1 MKRRPL
7 FALCL
12 LLAAS
17 LACNALNNFA
27 NIPGPEETA
36 TDAVGGVTASVT
48 PLVTKTAAGTST
60 VGSSTATQHASR
72 TTQSVTATRSATAA
86 GTPAAGTPA
95 PTAAEQSLLPYT
107 LDSAALAQ
115 AAMLPAFAGDVAT
128 LPDASRYVIDVAITF
143 DGARSA
149 TLTGRELIRYT
160 NRQTTTLPDLM
171 LMLWPND
178 SDEYLGQTTL
188 GDVTINGAPV
198 QPQSESKGLAAR
210 LPLSA
215 PLAPGQH
222 VDLAVAFTT
231 RADDGVQQGARFGLT
246 HGVLI
251 APTFYP
257 IIPRIVDGQWQSQ
270 WPDSA
275 NGDLSNSDTAFYA
288 YRVTAPAGVSVAAS
302 GVVVDQG
309 QSGDTQ
315 SQTVLSGPMR
325 DIALAVGDLKL
336 AQRSTTDGIS
346 VNAWTLPEHAAD
358 GPTLAQQGVDQ
369 VQNLETRVGPYP
381 FPQLDIVDAP
391 GAYGGVE
398 YPGLV
403 YIGVVGEQNGFEEA
417 TVHEVGHQW
426 FYSLIGDDQL
436 LQPWLDEA
444 AASYTEVLYAEKV
457 HGAQAARQYLA
468 YFQSEAKSASDPNL
482 PIGLP
487 VDQYNGLNDYAAIVY
502 GKGALFFDALRTQLG
517 DDTFFKFLHAY
528 YQTYRYGFA
537 DSAAFEHTAEASCG
551 CDLKPLFQK
560 WVFGAR

>member
-17 LACNALNNFA
+17 LACNALNKFA

-48 PLVTKTAAGTST
+48 PPAVKTPAG
-60 VGSSTATQHASR
+60 
-72 TTQSVTATRSATAA
+72 SATAA
-86 GTPAAGTPA
+86 GKPTAALTKPVGASATPAADVTAGSAATGTPA
-95 PTAAEQSLLPYT
+95 ATAAEQSLPYT
-107 LDSAALAQ
+107 LDSAAQAQ
-115 AAMLPAFAGDVAT
+115 AAMLPAFAGDVAN

-160 NRQTTTLPDLM
+160 NRQTSTLPDLM

-188 GDVTINGAPV
+188 GAVTIDGAAV
-198 QPQSESKGLAAR
+198 QPKSESKGLAAR
-210 LPLSA
+210 LPLST

-288 YRVTAPAGVSVAAS
+288 YRVTAPAGVAVAAS
-302 GVVVDQG
+302 GVVVDQA

-336 AQRSTTDGIS
+336 TQRTTPDGIS

-381 FPQLDIVDAP
+381 FSQLDIVDAP
-391 GAYGGVE
+391 GAFGGVE

-403 YIGVVGEQNGFEEA
+403 YIGVVGNTNGFEEA

-444 AASYTEVLYAEKV
+444 AASYTEVLYTEKI
-457 HGAQAARQYLA
+457 HGAQAARQSLA
-468 YFQSEAKSASDPNL
+468 YFQSEVNSASDPTKHSTRQS
-482 PIGLP
+482 IR
-487 VDQYNGLNDYAAIVY
+487 
-502 GKGALFFDALRTQLG
+502 KSSLRAKSVG
-517 DDTFFKFLHAY
+517 GID
-528 YQTYRYGFA
+528 
-537 DSAAFEHTAEASCG
+537 
-551 CDLKPLFQK
+551 P
-560 WVFGAR
+560 